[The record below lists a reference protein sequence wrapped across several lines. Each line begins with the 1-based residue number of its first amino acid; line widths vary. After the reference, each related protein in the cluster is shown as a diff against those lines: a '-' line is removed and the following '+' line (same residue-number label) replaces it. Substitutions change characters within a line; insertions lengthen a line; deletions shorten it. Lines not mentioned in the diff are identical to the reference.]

1 MKWFTLIL
9 TKNIF
14 ITNRQGDHELRNF
27 LVIVVLVIVGAALL
41 YYIII
46 PSAKFFY
53 KFSFN
58 SEYNKKVKSDLSE
71 FFYNFKAET
80 IKNYLFGNLIK
91 SERNNFIGAWIV
103 TFLVYF
109 VVTWF
114 LSIISLWFFRINLSL
129 FDAINPLILIFVV
142 GVLIIGFIV
151 SLLKNNNIKF
161 NYPKYERKDK
171 FEKDVES
178 RLSKLKDLLDRG
190 VIDRQEYEKQR
201 EKIISDL

>member
-1 MKWFTLIL
+1 MKWFALML
-9 TKNIF
+9 SKNIF
-14 ITNRQGDHELRNF
+14 LTDKNENYELRNF
-27 LVIVVLVIVGAALL
+27 FIIILLLILGTALL

-46 PSAKFFY
+46 PSAKFLY

-58 SEYNKKVKSDLSE
+58 LEYNKKVKSNLND

-80 IKNYLFGNLIK
+80 IKNYLFGNLVK
-91 SERNNFIGAWIV
+91 SERSNFIGAWIG

-109 VVTWF
+109 VVTYF
-114 LSIISLWFFRINLSL
+114 LSIIFVWFFRINLSF

-151 SLLKNNNIKF
+151 SLFKNNNFKF
-161 NYPKYERKDK
+161 NRPKYQRKDK
-171 FEKDVES
+171 FDKDVES

-190 VIDRQEYEKQR
+190 VINRQEYEKQR
-201 EKIISDL
+201 ERIISDL